1 MFSLLVAGFQS
12 PPGREAVKDEDRDER
27 GGRETGAG
35 APASPAKGA
44 SPPAGHPA
52 FQTGVVYVEP
62 ELRDEVQAYRQ
73 AYATWERTRQGPPPQ
88 APQVS
93 VRVDHGGKPS
103 AAAQLREA
111 MAPNKAAPRGGGEKG
126 AGEKSAGGSPWA
138 ADAGTGA
145 AVIDKSALPPAHRL
159 RSEAAEEKN
168 GDETEARPGKARRA
182 GTAMAALALAAGIG
196 AAAMCGVKEPAP
208 AESPAGASDAA
219 VSGAASNAAVASGA
233 PSDAAA
239 SDATSSARTQGAPP
253 AVAKSALVGAPPE
266 APDERAAPAAASDR
280 NEAVRAARRTPPPA
294 TDAQAPKASDAQTP
308 KRQPSPEKAPKAPVA
323 PAAPGPAP
331 IPSPGDGGDQP
342 RPTSEPHVFQLKP
355 KY

>member
-111 MAPNKAAPRGGGEKG
+111 MAPSKAAPRGGGAKG
-126 AGEKSAGGSPWA
+126 AGDRGGGAKSAGGSPWA
-138 ADAGTGA
+138 ADEAA
-145 AVIDKSALPPAHRL
+145 AVIDKSALPSAHRP

-168 GDETEARPGKARRA
+168 GDEAEARPGKVRRA
-182 GTAMAALALAAGIG
+182 ATAMAALALAAGIG

-208 AESPAGASDAA
+208 PGS
-219 VSGAASNAAVASGA
+219 AVARGA
-233 PSDAAA
+233 TSEAAA
-239 SDATSSARTQGAPP
+239 SSEAAVGGAATN
-253 AVAKSALVGAPPE
+253 
-266 APDERAAPAAASDR
+266 AAASAERTESKTPASAERAPERASPEASAEHPVPAVTADR
-280 NEAVRAARRTPPPA
+280 GDAARGARRRPTPEAHVPEREAPPSKQ
-294 TDAQAPKASDAQTP
+294 QASPKEEQ
-308 KRQPSPEKAPKAPVA
+308 EA
-323 PAAPGPAP
+323 PAAPGAPTPAP
-331 IPSPGDGGDQP
+331 LPTPDAGGNEP
-342 RPTSEPHVFQLKP
+342 LPTSKPSAMQPKLK
-355 KY
+355 Y